1 MIGDHDVVAL
11 IPARGGS
18 RGVPRKNLRR
28 IGGRTLVARAVDAA
42 RGSRYVDRIVVS
54 TDDDEIAVEAA
65 EAGAEVPYVRDHS
78 LAGDATGM
86 AEVVEDAIRRLG
98 LSGWVVLL
106 QPTSPLREA
115 GDIDSALNA
124 ARSASAESCVSLG
137 PARSHPD
144 WLWRL
149 VDGGRMR
156 RFGASGNATRRQDL
170 EPLYERN
177 GAIFAF
183 TVEWFLRTREFSD
196 ESTVAYLMPEER
208 SLDVDSELDLA
219 VAEILLARREE

>member
-1 MIGDHDVVAL
+1 
-11 IPARGGS
+11 
-18 RGVPRKNLRR
+18 
-28 IGGRTLVARAVDAA
+28 
-42 RGSRYVDRIVVS
+42 
-54 TDDDEIAVEAA
+54 
-65 EAGAEVPYVRDHS
+65 
-78 LAGDATGM
+78 
-86 AEVVEDAIRRLG
+86 
-98 LSGWVVLL
+98 
-106 QPTSPLREA
+106 
-115 GDIDSALNA
+115 
-124 ARSASAESCVSLG
+124 
-137 PARSHPD
+137 
-144 WLWRL
+144 
-149 VDGGRMR
+149 MR